1 MRLSFI
7 CAQPVLRV
15 LSATQLPKETIAE
28 LYDQISRT
36 LSYRE
41 IAPSFL
47 SLLSI
52 GRGFPFYAAIVH
64 TLKIYDPD
72 SKFSVDVD
80 VNMSAVLP
88 KRANWRRH

>member
-1 MRLSFI
+1 
-7 CAQPVLRV
+7 VLRV

-36 LSYRE
+36 LSYRD

-72 SKFSVDVD
+72 SKFPLISIDSVLRTRDDV
-80 VNMSAVLP
+80 AFRGWLF
-88 KRANWRRH
+88 